1 MSITKQTTTVR
12 AAAAIVYAHFGKPA
26 DVKHSRAAAW
36 RSDFRNPYDAI
47 TSIESMLKGTGRKNQ
62 APMVIQSFSKDEL
75 DPRDPMTPM
84 IVADAAYALAK
95 EVAPNSPC
103 DVVVHLDSDGGNP
116 HAHITIA
123 NVDLVTG
130 KAARE
135 NGLAHWVLKKA
146 NDKIM
151 QEMGLQVLEP
161 HALAHDVN
169 RSRSGERAE
178 GLTVDDVEQ
187 LSKNTWREFLADRV
201 DEALADSRS
210 VDFDSLRAVAREHG
224 VSIEKKTSAK
234 SEAEGRDPSV
244 TYALVDDN
252 GEVRRFG
259 RSKAACTA
267 RKLGSDYQWSALHD
281 TINERIMQ
289 VSQEREIKDV
299 QSYGEDGKQLDA
311 ALAELRA
318 VEQDRGVAPGLDY
331 YVDLAERANKEDR
344 GGAGEPNARV
354 DLQDF
359 DFGSL
364 RSRLADERHQRDQ
377 EDAERAERDAE
388 RARGDR
394 ERQARPEAE
403 QRLQRERLRVASTL
417 DDEADQ
423 RADDGDDYGLG

>member
-12 AAAAIVYAHFGKPA
+12 AAAAIMYAHFGKPA
-26 DVKHSRAAAW
+26 DVEHSRAAAW
-36 RSDFRNPYDAI
+36 RSDFRNAYDAI
-47 TSIESMLKGTGRKNQ
+47 VSIESMLKGTGRKNQ
-62 APMVIQSFSKDEL
+62 ALMVIQSFSKDEL
-75 DPRDPMTPM
+75 DPHDPMTPT

-135 NGLAHWVLKKA
+135 NGLVHWVLKKA

-151 QEMGLQVLEP
+151 REMGLRVLEP
-161 HALAHDVN
+161 HELAHDVN
-169 RSRSGERAE
+169 RSRSGKSAE
-178 GLTVDDVEQ
+178 GLTVDQ
-187 LSKNTWREFLADRV
+187 LDKSTWREFLADRV

-210 VDFDSLRAVAREHG
+210 VDFDSLRAVARELG

-267 RKLGSDYQWSALHD
+267 RKLGTDYQWGTLHD
-281 TINERIMQ
+281 TMNERIMRE
-289 VSQEREIKDV
+289 QEIEDV
-299 QSYGEDGKQLDA
+299 QGYGEDGKQLDA

-318 VEQDRGVAPGLDY
+318 ADEDRGVAPGLDY

-388 RARGDR
+388 RAREDR
-394 ERQARPEAE
+394 ERQARLEAE
-403 QRLQRERLRVASTL
+403 RRLQRERLRVASTL

-423 RADDGDDYGLG
+423 RADDGGDYGLG

>member
-1 MSITKQTTTVR
+1 MSITKQTTAVR
-12 AAAAIVYAHFGKPA
+12 AAAPIMYAHFGRPA
-26 DVKHSRAAAW
+26 DVSRSRAAAW
-36 RSDFRNPYDAI
+36 RSDFRGPYDAI
-47 TSIESMLKGTGRKNQ
+47 KSIESMLKGSGRKNQ
-62 APMVIQSFSKDEL
+62 ALMVIQSFSKDEL

-123 NVDLVTG
+123 NIDLVTG

-151 QEMGLQVLEP
+151 REMGLQVLEP
-161 HALAHDVN
+161 HELAHDVN
-169 RSRSGERAE
+169 RSRSGKSAE
-178 GLTVDDVEQ
+178 GLTVDQ
-187 LSKNTWREFLADRV
+187 LDKNTWREFLADRV

-210 VDFDSLRAVAREHG
+210 VDFDSLRAVARELG

-234 SEAEGRDPSV
+234 SKAEGRDPSV

-252 GEVRRFG
+252 DEVRRFG

-267 RKLGSDYQWSALHD
+267 RKLGADYQWSALHNTMND
-281 TINERIMQ
+281 FILQRKE
-289 VSQEREIKDV
+289 EEDV
-299 QSYGEDGKQLDA
+299 KSYGEDGKQLDA

-318 VEQDRGVAPGLDY
+318 AEQDRGVAPGLDY

-359 DFGSL
+359 NLGGL
-364 RSRLADERHQRDQ
+364 AARLVSERLERDQ
-377 EDAERAERDAE
+377 DDAERAQHAAK
-388 RARGDR
+388 RAQRDR

-403 QRLQRERLRVASTL
+403 RRQRSERLRAASAL
-417 DDEADQ
+417 DDEADH
-423 RADDGDDYGLG
+423 RTNDDFDFDF

>member
-12 AAAAIVYAHFGKPA
+12 AAAAIMYAHFGKPA

-47 TSIESMLKGTGRKNQ
+47 TSIESMLRGSGRKNQ
-62 APMVIQSFSKDEL
+62 ALMVIQSFSKDEL

-84 IVADAAYALAK
+84 VVADAAYALAK

-123 NVDLVTG
+123 NVDLMTG

-135 NGLAHWVLKKA
+135 NGLVHWVLKKA

-161 HALAHDVN
+161 HELAHDVN
-169 RSRSGERAE
+169 RSRSGKSAG
-178 GLTVDDVEQ
+178 GLTVDQ
-187 LSKNTWREFLADRV
+187 LDKSTWREFLADRV
-201 DEALADSRS
+201 DEAIQDSRS
-210 VDFDSLRAVAREHG
+210 VDFDSLRAVARELG

-252 GEVRRFG
+252 DEVRRFG

-267 RKLGSDYQWSALHD
+267 RKLGADYQWSALHN
-281 TINERIMQ
+281 TMKELITRRKE
-289 VSQEREIKDV
+289 EEDV
-299 QSYGEDGKQLDA
+299 KGYGEDGKQLDA

-318 VEQDRGVAPGLDY
+318 VEQDRRDAPRLDY

-344 GGAGEPNARV
+344 GGAGELNARV

-359 DFGSL
+359 NLGG
-364 RSRLADERHQRDQ
+364 LADRLVSERHKRDQ
-377 EDAERAERDAE
+377 AEAERAEQAAE
-388 RARGDR
+388 RDRRDR
-394 ERQARPEAE
+394 ERQARLEAE
-403 QRLQRERLRVASTL
+403 RRKRSEQFRVASIL

-423 RADDGDDYGLG
+423 ERADEDYYGLG

>member
-12 AAAAIVYAHFGKPA
+12 AAAAIMYAHYGKPA
-26 DVKHSRAAAW
+26 DVEHSRAAAW
-36 RSDFRNPYDAI
+36 RSDFRNAYDAI
-47 TSIESMLKGTGRKNQ
+47 ASIESMLKGTGRKNQ
-62 APMVIQSFSKDEL
+62 ALMVIQSFSKDEL

-151 QEMGLQVLEP
+151 REMGLQVLEP

-169 RSRSGERAE
+169 RSRSGKSAE
-178 GLTVDDVEQ
+178 GLTVDQ
-187 LSKNTWREFLADRV
+187 LDKNTWREFLADRV

-210 VDFDSLRAVAREHG
+210 VDFDSLRAVARELG

-234 SEAEGRDPSV
+234 SKAEGRDPSV

-252 GEVRRFG
+252 DKVRRFG

-267 RKLGSDYQWSALHD
+267 RKLGADYQWSALHNTMND
-281 TINERIMQ
+281 FILQRKE
-289 VSQEREIKDV
+289 EEDV
-299 QSYGEDGKQLDA
+299 KSYGEDGKQLDA

-318 VEQDRGVAPGLDY
+318 VEQDRRDAPRLDY
-331 YVDLAERANKEDR
+331 YVDLAERANKEGR

-394 ERQARPEAE
+394 ERQARLEAE
-403 QRLQRERLRVASTL
+403 RRLQRERLRVASTL

>member
-1 MSITKQTTTVR
+1 MSITKQTTAVR
-12 AAAAIVYAHFGKPA
+12 AAAPIMYAHFGRPA
-26 DVKHSRAAAW
+26 DVSRSRAAAW
-36 RSDFRNPYDAI
+36 RSDFRGPRHAI
-47 TSIESMLKGTGRKNQ
+47 ASIESMLKGSGRKNQ
-62 APMVIQSFSKDEL
+62 ALMVIQSFSKDEL

-123 NVDLVTG
+123 NIDLVTG

-151 QEMGLQVLEP
+151 REMGLQVLEP
-161 HALAHDVN
+161 HELAHDVN
-169 RSRSGERAE
+169 RSRSGKSAE
-178 GLTVDDVEQ
+178 GLTVDQ
-187 LSKNTWREFLADRV
+187 LDKSTWREFLADRV
-201 DEALADSRS
+201 DEAIQDPRS
-210 VDFDSLRAVAREHG
+210 VDFDSLREVARELG

-267 RKLGSDYQWSALHD
+267 RKLGADYQWSALHN
-281 TINERIMQ
+281 TMKELITRRKE
-289 VSQEREIKDV
+289 EEDV
-299 QSYGEDGKQLDA
+299 KSYGENGEQLDA
-311 ALAELRA
+311 AIAKLRA
-318 VEQDRGVAPGLDY
+318 AEQDRGVAPGLDY

-344 GGAGEPNARV
+344 GCTGELNARV

-359 DFGSL
+359 NLGGL
-364 RSRLADERHQRDQ
+364 AARLVSERLERDQ
-377 EDAERAERDAE
+377 DDAERAQHAAKRAQRDRQRQARSDAE
-388 RARGDR
+388 RWLQSESFGSGRVQPDEEGQQQSGD
-394 ERQARPEAE
+394 
-403 QRLQRERLRVASTL
+403 
-417 DDEADQ
+417 
-423 RADDGDDYGLG
+423 DDYGLG

>member
-12 AAAAIVYAHFGKPA
+12 AAAAIMYAHYGKPA
-26 DVKHSRAAAW
+26 DVKQSRAAAW
-36 RSDFRNPYDAI
+36 RSDFRNAYDAI
-47 TSIESMLKGTGRKNQ
+47 ASIESMLKGTGRKNQ
-62 APMVIQSFSKDEL
+62 ALMVIQSFSKDEL
-75 DPRDPMTPM
+75 NPRDPMTPM

-135 NGLAHWVLKKA
+135 NGLVHWVLKKA

-161 HALAHDVN
+161 HELAHDVN
-169 RSRSGERAE
+169 RSRSGKSAE
-178 GLTVDDVEQ
+178 GLTVDQ
-187 LSKNTWREFLADRV
+187 LDKNTWREFLADRV

-210 VDFDSLRAVAREHG
+210 VDFDSLRAVARELG

-267 RKLGSDYQWSALHD
+267 RKLGTDYQWSALHNTMKD
-281 TINERIMQ
+281 L
-289 VSQEREIKDV
+289 IKLRKEEEDV

-318 VEQDRGVAPGLDY
+318 ADEDRGVAPGLDY

-403 QRLQRERLRVASTL
+403 RRKHSDAIRFASTL

-423 RADDGDDYGLG
+423 SRDEEDDYGLG

>member
-1 MSITKQTTTVR
+1 MSITKQTTAVR
-12 AAAAIVYAHFGKPA
+12 AAAPIMYAHFGRPA
-26 DVKHSRAAAW
+26 DVSRSRAAAW
-36 RSDFRNPYDAI
+36 RSDFRGPRHAI
-47 TSIESMLKGTGRKNQ
+47 ASIESMLKGSGRKNQ
-62 APMVIQSFSKDEL
+62 ALMVIQSFSKDEL

-123 NVDLVTG
+123 NIDLVTG

-151 QEMGLQVLEP
+151 REMGLQVLEP
-161 HALAHDVN
+161 HELAHDVN
-169 RSRSGERAE
+169 RSRSGKSAE
-178 GLTVDDVEQ
+178 GLTVDQ
-187 LSKNTWREFLADRV
+187 LDKSTWREFLADRV
-201 DEALADSRS
+201 DEAIQDSRS
-210 VDFDSLRAVAREHG
+210 VDFDSLREVARELG

-267 RKLGSDYQWSALHD
+267 RKLGADYQWSALHN
-281 TINERIMQ
+281 TMKELITRRKE
-289 VSQEREIKDV
+289 EEDV
-299 QSYGEDGKQLDA
+299 KSYGENGEQLDA
-311 ALAELRA
+311 AIAKLRA
-318 VEQDRGVAPGLDY
+318 AEQDRGVAPGLDY

-344 GGAGEPNARV
+344 GCAGELNARV

-359 DFGSL
+359 NLGGL
-364 RSRLADERHQRDQ
+364 AARLVSERLERDQ
-377 EDAERAERDAE
+377 DDAERAQHAAKRAQRDRQRQARSDAE
-388 RARGDR
+388 RWKHSDAIRS
-394 ERQARPEAE
+394 
-403 QRLQRERLRVASTL
+403 ASIF
-417 DDEADQ
+417 DDKADQ
-423 RADDGDDYGLG
+423 RKDDDYDYGL

>member
-1 MSITKQTTTVR
+1 MSR
-12 AAAAIVYAHFGKPA
+12 
-26 DVKHSRAAAW
+26 SRAAAW
-36 RSDFRNPYDAI
+36 RSDFRGPRHAI
-47 TSIESMLKGTGRKNQ
+47 ASIESMLKGSGRKNQ
-62 APMVIQSFSKDEL
+62 ALMVIQSFSKDEL

-123 NVDLVTG
+123 NIDLVTG

-151 QEMGLQVLEP
+151 REMGLQVLEP
-161 HALAHDVN
+161 HELAHDVN
-169 RSRSGERAE
+169 RSRSGKSAE
-178 GLTVDDVEQ
+178 GLTVDQ
-187 LSKNTWREFLADRV
+187 LDKSTWREFLADRV
-201 DEALADSRS
+201 DEAIQDPRS
-210 VDFDSLRAVAREHG
+210 VDFDSLREVARELG

-267 RKLGSDYQWSALHD
+267 RKLGADYQWSALHN
-281 TINERIMQ
+281 TMKELITRRKE
-289 VSQEREIKDV
+289 EEDV
-299 QSYGEDGKQLDA
+299 KSYGENGEQLDA
-311 ALAELRA
+311 AIAKLRA
-318 VEQDRGVAPGLDY
+318 AEQDRGVAPGLDY
-331 YVDLAERANKEDR
+331 YVGLAERANKEDR
-344 GGAGEPNARV
+344 GCTGELNARV

-359 DFGSL
+359 NLGGL
-364 RSRLADERHQRDQ
+364 AARLVSERLERDQ
-377 EDAERAERDAE
+377 DDAERAQHAAKRAQRDRQRQARSDAE
-388 RARGDR
+388 RWLQSESFGSGRVQPDEEGQQQSGD
-394 ERQARPEAE
+394 
-403 QRLQRERLRVASTL
+403 
-417 DDEADQ
+417 
-423 RADDGDDYGLG
+423 DDYGLG

>member
-1 MSITKQTTTVR
+1 MSITKQTTAVR
-12 AAAAIVYAHFGKPA
+12 AAAPIMYAHFGRPA
-26 DVKHSRAAAW
+26 DVSRSRAAAW
-36 RSDFRNPYDAI
+36 RSDFRGPYDAI
-47 TSIESMLKGTGRKNQ
+47 KSIESMLKGSGRKNQ
-62 APMVIQSFSKDEL
+62 ALMVIQSFSKDEL

-123 NVDLVTG
+123 NIDLVTG

-151 QEMGLQVLEP
+151 REMGLQVLEP
-161 HALAHDVN
+161 HELAHDVN
-169 RSRSGERAE
+169 RSRSGKSAE
-178 GLTVDDVEQ
+178 GLTVDQ
-187 LSKNTWREFLADRV
+187 LDKSTWREFLADRV
-201 DEALADSRS
+201 DEAIQDSRS
-210 VDFDSLRAVAREHG
+210 VDFDSLREVARELG

-267 RKLGSDYQWSALHD
+267 RKLGADYQWSALHN
-281 TINERIMQ
+281 TMKELITRRKE
-289 VSQEREIKDV
+289 EEDV
-299 QSYGEDGKQLDA
+299 KSYGENGEQLDA
-311 ALAELRA
+311 AIAKLRA
-318 VEQDRGVAPGLDY
+318 AEQDRGVAPGLDY
-331 YVDLAERANKEDR
+331 YVDLAEQANTEDR
-344 GGAGEPNARV
+344 GCTGELNARV

-359 DFGSL
+359 NLGGL
-364 RSRLADERHQRDQ
+364 AARLVSERLERDQ
-377 EDAERAERDAE
+377 DDAERAQHAAKRAQRDRQRQARSDAE
-388 RARGDR
+388 RWLQSESFGSGRVQPDEEGQQQSGD
-394 ERQARPEAE
+394 
-403 QRLQRERLRVASTL
+403 
-417 DDEADQ
+417 
-423 RADDGDDYGLG
+423 DDYGLG

>member
-12 AAAAIVYAHFGKPA
+12 AAAAIMYAHYGKPA

-36 RSDFRNPYDAI
+36 RSDFRDPYDAI
-47 TSIESMLKGTGRKNQ
+47 TSIESMLKGSGRKNQ
-62 APMVIQSFSKDEL
+62 ALMVIQSFSKDEL

-135 NGLAHWVLKKA
+135 NGLVHWVLKKA

-151 QEMGLQVLEP
+151 REMGLRVLEP
-161 HALAHDVN
+161 HELAHDVN
-169 RSRSGERAE
+169 RSRSGKSAE
-178 GLTVDDVEQ
+178 GLTVDQ
-187 LSKNTWREFLADRV
+187 LDKSTWREFLADRV

-210 VDFDSLRAVAREHG
+210 VDFDSLRAVARELG

-267 RKLGSDYQWSALHD
+267 RKLGTDYQWGTLHD
-281 TINERIMQ
+281 TTNERIMRE
-289 VSQEREIKDV
+289 QEIEDV
-299 QSYGEDGKQLDA
+299 QGYGEDGKQLDA

-318 VEQDRGVAPGLDY
+318 VEQDRRDAPRLDY

-403 QRLQRERLRVASTL
+403 RRLQRERLRSASTL

>member
-12 AAAAIVYAHFGKPA
+12 AAAAIMYAHFGKPA

-47 TSIESMLKGTGRKNQ
+47 ASIESMLKGTGRKNQ
-62 APMVIQSFSKDEL
+62 ALMVIQSFSKDEL

-84 IVADAAYALAK
+84 IVADSAYALAK

-123 NVDLVTG
+123 NIDLVTG
-130 KAARE
+130 RAARE

-151 QEMGLQVLEP
+151 REMGLQVLEP
-161 HALAHDVN
+161 HELAHDVN
-169 RSRSGERAE
+169 RSRSGKSAE
-178 GLTVDDVEQ
+178 GLTVDQ
-187 LSKNTWREFLADRV
+187 LDKNTWREFLADRV

-210 VDFDSLRAVAREHG
+210 VDFDSLRAVARELG

-244 TYALVDDN
+244 TYALVDDD

-267 RKLGSDYQWSALHD
+267 RKLGADYQWSALHN
-281 TINERIMQ
+281 TMKELIMRRK
-289 VSQEREIKDV
+289 EEEDV
-299 QSYGEDGKQLDA
+299 KSYGEDGGQLDA
-311 ALAELRA
+311 AIARLRA
-318 VEQDRGVAPGLDY
+318 ADEGRRVAPRDDE
-331 YVDLAERANKEDR
+331 VSRKVEREDDR
-344 GGAGEPNARV
+344 PRNTDDQPQERVELVHADFSALTARLV
-354 DLQDF
+354 
-359 DFGSL
+359 S
-364 RSRLADERHQRDQ
+364 ERRQRDQ
-377 EDAERAERDAE
+377 DDAERAQHAAKRAQRDRQRQARSDAE
-388 RARGDR
+388 RWLQSESFGSGRVQPDEEGQQQSGDN
-394 ERQARPEAE
+394 
-403 QRLQRERLRVASTL
+403 
-417 DDEADQ
+417 
-423 RADDGDDYGLG
+423 DYGLG

>member
-12 AAAAIVYAHFGKPA
+12 AAAAIMYAHFGKPA

-62 APMVIQSFSKDEL
+62 ALMVIQSFSKDEL

-169 RSRSGERAE
+169 RSRSGKSAE
-178 GLTVDDVEQ
+178 GLTVDQ
-187 LSKNTWREFLADRV
+187 LDKNTWREFLADRV

-252 GEVRRFG
+252 DEARRFG

-267 RKLGSDYQWSALHD
+267 RKLGTDYQWSAIHD
-281 TINERIMQ
+281 TMNERIMRE
-289 VSQEREIKDV
+289 QEIEDV

-318 VEQDRGVAPGLDY
+318 VEQDRRDAPRLDY

-403 QRLQRERLRVASTL
+403 RRQRSERLRAASAL
-417 DDEADQ
+417 DDEADH
-423 RADDGDDYGLG
+423 RTNDDFDFDF

>member
-1 MSITKQTTTVR
+1 MSITKQTTAVR
-12 AAAAIVYAHFGKPA
+12 AAAPIMYAHYGRPA
-26 DVKHSRAAAW
+26 DTSRSRAAAW
-36 RSDFRNPYDAI
+36 RSDFRSARHAI
-47 TSIESMLKGTGRKNQ
+47 ASIESLLKGSGRKNQ
-62 APMVIQSFSKDEL
+62 ALMVIQSFSKDEL

-123 NVDLVTG
+123 NIDLVTG

-151 QEMGLQVLEP
+151 REMGLQVLEP
-161 HALAHDVN
+161 HELAHDVN
-169 RSRSGERAE
+169 RSRSGKSAE
-178 GLTVDDVEQ
+178 GLTVDQ
-187 LSKNTWREFLADRV
+187 LDKSTWREFLADRV
-201 DEALADSRS
+201 DEALVDSRS
-210 VDFDSLRAVAREHG
+210 VDFESLRAVARELG

-252 GEVRRFG
+252 GEVRRLG

-267 RKLGSDYQWSALHD
+267 RKLGADYQWSALHE
-281 TINERIMQ
+281 TMNERIM
-289 VSQEREIKDV
+289 REKEIEDV
-299 QSYGEDGKQLDA
+299 QSYGEDGEQLDA
-311 ALAELRA
+311 AIAKLRA
-318 VEQDRGVAPGLDY
+318 AEEGGGIVPGLDY
-331 YVDLAERANKEDR
+331 YVDLADRANKEDR
-344 GGAGEPNARV
+344 GGAGELDARV

-364 RSRLADERHQRDQ
+364 RSRLVNERHQRDQ
-377 EDAERAERDAE
+377 DDAERAQRAVE
-388 RARGDR
+388 RARRDC
-394 ERQARPEAE
+394 ERQARRDVE
-403 QRLQRERLRVASTL
+403 RREHSDAIRFASIL
-417 DDEADQ
+417 DDAADQ
-423 RADDGDDYGLG
+423 PEDDDPGFDF

>member
-12 AAAAIVYAHFGKPA
+12 AAAAIMYAHFGKPA
-26 DVKHSRAAAW
+26 DVMQSRAAAW

-47 TSIESMLKGTGRKNQ
+47 ISIESMLKGTGRKNQ
-62 APMVIQSFSKDEL
+62 ALMVIQSFSKDEL
-75 DPRDPMTPM
+75 DPCDPITPT

-123 NVDLVTG
+123 NVDLITG

-135 NGLAHWVLKKA
+135 SGLAHWVLKKA

-151 QEMGLQVLEP
+151 REMGLQVLEP

-169 RSRSGERAE
+169 RSRSGEHAE
-178 GLTVDDVEQ
+178 GLTVDE
-187 LSKNTWREFLADRV
+187 LSKNTWREFLADCV

-210 VDFDSLRAVAREHG
+210 VDFDSLHAVAREHG
-224 VSIEKKTSAK
+224 VSIEKTTSQK
-234 SEAEGRDPSV
+234 SEVEGRDPSV

-267 RKLGSDYQWSALHD
+267 RKLGADYQWSTLHD
-281 TINERIMQ
+281 TMNERIMRE
-289 VSQEREIKDV
+289 QEIEDV
-299 QSYGEDGKQLDA
+299 QGYGEDGKQLDA

-318 VEQDRGVAPGLDY
+318 VEQDRRDAPRPY
-331 YVDLAERANKEDR
+331 RHVDEPERAADGYREGAERPHENVELKTF
-344 GGAGEPNARV
+344 
-354 DLQDF
+354 DLGD
-359 DFGSL
+359 L
-364 RSRLADERHQRDQ
+364 RARLAAERRERDRQDNERAQRD
-377 EDAERAERDAE
+377 DE
-388 RARGDR
+388 RARRDSL
-394 ERQARPEAE
+394 RQARRENE
-403 QRLQRERLRVASTL
+403 RRLQRERLRAASIL

-423 RADDGDDYGLG
+423 SRDEEDDYGLG

>member
-12 AAAAIVYAHFGKPA
+12 AAAAIMYAHFGKPA

-36 RSDFRNPYDAI
+36 RSDFRNAYDAI
-47 TSIESMLKGTGRKNQ
+47 ASIDSMLKGTGRKNQ
-62 APMVIQSFSKDEL
+62 ALMVIQSFSKDEL

-130 KAARE
+130 RAARE

-151 QEMGLQVLEP
+151 REMGLQVLEP
-161 HALAHDVN
+161 HELAHDVN
-169 RSRSGERAE
+169 RSRSGEHAE
-178 GLTVDDVEQ
+178 GLTVDE

-201 DEALADSRS
+201 DEALRDPRS
-210 VDFDSLRAVAREHG
+210 VDFDSLRAVARELG

-267 RKLGSDYQWSALHD
+267 RKLGADYQWSTLHD
-281 TINERIMQ
+281 TMNERVM
-289 VSQEREIKDV
+289 REKEIDDV
-299 QSYGEDGKQLDA
+299 QGYGEDGKQLDA

-318 VEQDRGVAPGLDY
+318 VEQDRRDAPRLDY

-344 GGAGEPNARV
+344 GGTGELDARV

-394 ERQARPEAE
+394 ERQARLEAE
-403 QRLQRERLRVASTL
+403 RRKRSEQFRVASIL

-423 RADDGDDYGLG
+423 QRSDEDDYGLG

>member
-12 AAAAIVYAHFGKPA
+12 AAAAIMYAHFGKPA

-36 RSDFRNPYDAI
+36 RSDFRNAYDAI
-47 TSIESMLKGTGRKNQ
+47 ASIDSMLKGTGRKNQ
-62 APMVIQSFSKDEL
+62 ALMVIQSFSKDEL

-130 KAARE
+130 RAARE

-151 QEMGLQVLEP
+151 REMGLQVLEP
-161 HALAHDVN
+161 HELAHDVN
-169 RSRSGERAE
+169 RSRSGEHAE
-178 GLTVDDVEQ
+178 GLTVDE

-201 DEALADSRS
+201 DEALRDPRS
-210 VDFDSLRAVAREHG
+210 VDFDSLRAVARELG

-267 RKLGSDYQWSALHD
+267 RKLGADYRLF
-281 TINERIMQ
+281 R
-289 VSQEREIKDV
+289 
-299 QSYGEDGKQLDA
+299 
-311 ALAELRA
+311 
-318 VEQDRGVAPGLDY
+318 VECG
-331 YVDLAERANKEDR
+331 
-344 GGAGEPNARV
+344 
-354 DLQDF
+354 
-359 DFGSL
+359 
-364 RSRLADERHQRDQ
+364 
-377 EDAERAERDAE
+377 
-388 RARGDR
+388 
-394 ERQARPEAE
+394 
-403 QRLQRERLRVASTL
+403 
-417 DDEADQ
+417 
-423 RADDGDDYGLG
+423 

>member
-12 AAAAIVYAHFGKPA
+12 AAAAIMYAHFGKPA
-26 DVKHSRAAAW
+26 DVNQSRAAAW
-36 RSDFRNPYDAI
+36 RSDFRNAYDAI
-47 TSIESMLKGTGRKNQ
+47 ASIESMLKGTGRKNQ
-62 APMVIQSFSKDEL
+62 ALMVIQSFSKDEL

-151 QEMGLQVLEP
+151 REMGLQVLEP
-161 HALAHDVN
+161 HELAHDVN
-169 RSRSGERAE
+169 RSRSGKSAE
-178 GLTVDDVEQ
+178 GLTVDQ
-187 LSKNTWREFLADRV
+187 LDKSTWREFLADRV
-201 DEALADSRS
+201 DEAIQDSRS
-210 VDFDSLRAVAREHG
+210 VDFESLREVARELG

-267 RKLGSDYQWSALHD
+267 RKLGADYQWSTLHNTMKD
-281 TINERIMQ
+281 L
-289 VSQEREIKDV
+289 IKLGKEEEDV

-311 ALAELRA
+311 ALAKLRA
-318 VEQDRGVAPGLDY
+318 ANEDRGVAPGLDY

-377 EDAERAERDAE
+377 EDAERAERDVE
-388 RARGDR
+388 RAREDR
-394 ERQARPEAE
+394 ERQAHLEAE
-403 QRLQRERLRVASTL
+403 RRLRSERLRAASIL

-423 RADDGDDYGLG
+423 SRDEEDDYGLG

>member
-12 AAAAIVYAHFGKPA
+12 AAAAIMYAHFGKPA
-26 DVKHSRAAAW
+26 DVEHSRAAAW
-36 RSDFRNPYDAI
+36 RSDFRNAYDAI
-47 TSIESMLKGTGRKNQ
+47 VSIESMLKGTGRKNQ
-62 APMVIQSFSKDEL
+62 ALMVIQSFSKDEL

-123 NVDLVTG
+123 NIDLVTG

-151 QEMGLQVLEP
+151 REMGLQVLEP
-161 HALAHDVN
+161 HELAHDVN
-169 RSRSGERAE
+169 RSRSGKSAE
-178 GLTVDDVEQ
+178 GLTVDQ
-187 LSKNTWREFLADRV
+187 LDKSTWREFLADRV
-201 DEALADSRS
+201 DEAIQDSRS
-210 VDFDSLRAVAREHG
+210 VDFDSLREVARELG

-267 RKLGSDYQWSALHD
+267 RKLGVDYQWSALHN
-281 TINERIMQ
+281 TMKELITRRKE
-289 VSQEREIKDV
+289 EEDV
-299 QSYGEDGKQLDA
+299 KSYGENGEQLDA
-311 ALAELRA
+311 AIAKLRA
-318 VEQDRGVAPGLDY
+318 AEQDRGIAPGLDY
-331 YVDLAERANKEDR
+331 YVDLAEQAYKEDR
-344 GGAGEPNARV
+344 GCTGELNARV

-359 DFGSL
+359 NLGGL
-364 RSRLADERHQRDQ
+364 AARLVSERLERDQ
-377 EDAERAERDAE
+377 DDAERAQHAAKRAQRDRQRQARSDAE
-388 RARGDR
+388 RWLQSESFGSGRVQPDEEGQQQSGD
-394 ERQARPEAE
+394 
-403 QRLQRERLRVASTL
+403 
-417 DDEADQ
+417 
-423 RADDGDDYGLG
+423 DDYGLG

>member
-12 AAAAIVYAHFGKPA
+12 AAAAIMYAHFGKPA

-62 APMVIQSFSKDEL
+62 ALMVIQSFSKDEL

-135 NGLAHWVLKKA
+135 NGLVHWVLKKA

-151 QEMGLQVLEP
+151 RGMGLQVLEP

-169 RSRSGERAE
+169 RSRSGKSAE
-178 GLTVDDVEQ
+178 GLTVDQ
-187 LSKNTWREFLADRV
+187 LDKSTWREFLADRV

-210 VDFDSLRAVAREHG
+210 VDFYSLRAVAREHG

-252 GEVRRFG
+252 DEARRFG

-267 RKLGSDYQWSALHD
+267 RKLGTDYQWSALHD
-281 TINERIMQ
+281 TMNERIMRE
-289 VSQEREIKDV
+289 QEIEDV

-318 VEQDRGVAPGLDY
+318 VEQDRRDAPRLDY

-344 GGAGEPNARV
+344 GGAGEPNASV

-403 QRLQRERLRVASTL
+403 RRQRSERLRAASAL

-423 RADDGDDYGLG
+423 REDDGDDYGLG

>member
-12 AAAAIVYAHFGKPA
+12 AAAAIMYAHFGKPA

-47 TSIESMLKGTGRKNQ
+47 ASIESMLKGTGRKNQ
-62 APMVIQSFSKDEL
+62 ALMVIQSFSKDEL

-135 NGLAHWVLKKA
+135 NGLVHWVLKKA

-151 QEMGLQVLEP
+151 REMGLQVLEP
-161 HALAHDVN
+161 HELAHDVN
-169 RSRSGERAE
+169 RSRSGKSAE
-178 GLTVDDVEQ
+178 GLTVDQ
-187 LSKNTWREFLADRV
+187 LDKSTWREFLADRV
-201 DEALADSRS
+201 DEAIQDPRS
-210 VDFDSLRAVAREHG
+210 VDFDSLREVARELG

-267 RKLGSDYQWSALHD
+267 RKLGADYQWSALHN
-281 TINERIMQ
+281 TMKERVM
-289 VSQEREIKDV
+289 REKEIEDV

-311 ALAELRA
+311 AIAKLRA
-318 VEQDRGVAPGLDY
+318 AEQDRGVAPGLDY
-331 YVDLAERANKEDR
+331 YVDLAEQANKEDR
-344 GGAGEPNARV
+344 GCTGELNARV

-359 DFGSL
+359 NLGGL
-364 RSRLADERHQRDQ
+364 AARLVSERLERDQ
-377 EDAERAERDAE
+377 DDAERTQHAAKRAQRDRQRQARSDAE
-388 RARGDR
+388 RWLQSESFGSGRVQPDEEGQQQSGD
-394 ERQARPEAE
+394 
-403 QRLQRERLRVASTL
+403 
-417 DDEADQ
+417 
-423 RADDGDDYGLG
+423 DDYGLG

>member
-12 AAAAIVYAHFGKPA
+12 AAAAIMYAHFGKPA
-26 DVKHSRAAAW
+26 DVNQSRAAAW
-36 RSDFRNPYDAI
+36 RSDFRNAYDAI
-47 TSIESMLKGTGRKNQ
+47 ASIESMLKGTGRKNQ
-62 APMVIQSFSKDEL
+62 ALMVIQSFSKDEL
-75 DPRDPMTPM
+75 DPRDPMTPT

-151 QEMGLQVLEP
+151 RGVGLQVLEP
-161 HALAHDVN
+161 HELAHDVN
-169 RSRSGERAE
+169 RSRSGKSAE
-178 GLTVDDVEQ
+178 GLTVDQ
-187 LSKNTWREFLADRV
+187 LDKSTWREFLADRV
-201 DEALADSRS
+201 DEAIQDSRS
-210 VDFDSLRAVAREHG
+210 VDFESLREVARELG

-267 RKLGSDYQWSALHD
+267 RKLGADYQWSTLHNTMKD
-281 TINERIMQ
+281 L
-289 VSQEREIKDV
+289 IKLGKEEEDV

-311 ALAELRA
+311 ALAKLRA
-318 VEQDRGVAPGLDY
+318 ANEDRGVAPGLDY

-364 RSRLADERHQRDQ
+364 RSRLADERPQRDQ

-403 QRLQRERLRVASTL
+403 RRLRSERLRAASIL

-423 RADDGDDYGLG
+423 SRDEEDDYGLG

>member
-12 AAAAIVYAHFGKPA
+12 AAAAIMYAHFGKPA

-47 TSIESMLKGTGRKNQ
+47 ASIESMLKGTGRKNQ
-62 APMVIQSFSKDEL
+62 ALMVIQSFSKDEL

-123 NVDLVTG
+123 NIDLVTG

-151 QEMGLQVLEP
+151 REMGLQVLEP
-161 HALAHDVN
+161 HELAHDVN
-169 RSRSGERAE
+169 RSRSGKSAE
-178 GLTVDDVEQ
+178 GLTVDQ
-187 LSKNTWREFLADRV
+187 LDKSTWREFLADRV
-201 DEALADSRS
+201 DEAIQDPRS
-210 VDFDSLRAVAREHG
+210 VDFDSLREVARELG

-267 RKLGSDYQWSALHD
+267 RKLGADYQWSALHN
-281 TINERIMQ
+281 TMKELITRRKE
-289 VSQEREIKDV
+289 EEDV
-299 QSYGEDGKQLDA
+299 KSYGENGEQLDA
-311 ALAELRA
+311 AIAKLRA
-318 VEQDRGVAPGLDY
+318 AEQDRGVAPGLDY
-331 YVDLAERANKEDR
+331 YVDLAEQANKEDR
-344 GGAGEPNARV
+344 GCTGELNARV

-359 DFGSL
+359 NLGGL
-364 RSRLADERHQRDQ
+364 AARLVSERLERDQ
-377 EDAERAERDAE
+377 DDAERAQHAAKRAQRDRQRQARSDAE
-388 RARGDR
+388 RWLQSESFGSGRVQPDEEGQQQSGD
-394 ERQARPEAE
+394 
-403 QRLQRERLRVASTL
+403 
-417 DDEADQ
+417 
-423 RADDGDDYGLG
+423 DDYGLG

>member
-12 AAAAIVYAHFGKPA
+12 AAAAIMYAHFGKPA

-47 TSIESMLKGTGRKNQ
+47 ASIESMLRGSGRKNQ
-62 APMVIQSFSKDEL
+62 ALMVIQSFSKDEL
-75 DPRDPMTPM
+75 DPRDPMTPT

-135 NGLAHWVLKKA
+135 SGLAHWVLKKA

-151 QEMGLQVLEP
+151 REMGLQVLEP
-161 HALAHDVN
+161 HELAHDVN
-169 RSRSGERAE
+169 RSRSGKSAE
-178 GLTVDDVEQ
+178 GLTVDQ
-187 LSKNTWREFLADRV
+187 LDKSTWREFLADRV

-210 VDFDSLRAVAREHG
+210 VDFDSLRAVARELG

-252 GEVRRFG
+252 DEVRRFG

-267 RKLGSDYQWSALHD
+267 RKLGTDYQWSTLHD
-281 TINERIMQ
+281 TMNERVM
-289 VSQEREIKDV
+289 REKEIEDV

-318 VEQDRGVAPGLDY
+318 VEQDRRDAPRLDY

-344 GGAGEPNARV
+344 GGAGEPNASV

-403 QRLQRERLRVASTL
+403 RRQRSERLRAASAL

-423 RADDGDDYGLG
+423 REDDGDDYGLG

>member
-12 AAAAIVYAHFGKPA
+12 AAAAIMYAHYGKPA

-36 RSDFRNPYDAI
+36 RSDFRNAYDAI
-47 TSIESMLKGTGRKNQ
+47 ASIESMLKGTGRKNQ
-62 APMVIQSFSKDEL
+62 ALMVIQSFSKDEL

-135 NGLAHWVLKKA
+135 NGLVHWVLKKA

-151 QEMGLQVLEP
+151 REMGLRVLEP
-161 HALAHDVN
+161 HELAHDVN
-169 RSRSGERAE
+169 RSRSGKSAE
-178 GLTVDDVEQ
+178 GLTVDQ
-187 LSKNTWREFLADRV
+187 LDKSTWREFLADRV

-210 VDFDSLRAVAREHG
+210 VDFDSLRAVARELG

-267 RKLGSDYQWSALHD
+267 RKLGTDYQWGILHD
-281 TINERIMQ
+281 TMNERIM
-289 VSQEREIKDV
+289 REQGIEDV
-299 QSYGEDGKQLDA
+299 QGYGEDGKQLDA

-318 VEQDRGVAPGLDY
+318 ADEDRGVAPGLDY

-394 ERQARPEAE
+394 ERQARLEAE
-403 QRLQRERLRVASTL
+403 RRQRSERLRVASAL

-423 RADDGDDYGLG
+423 REDDGDDYGLG

>member
-12 AAAAIVYAHFGKPA
+12 AAAAIMYAHFGKPA
-26 DVKHSRAAAW
+26 DVNQSRAAAW
-36 RSDFRNPYDAI
+36 RSDFRNAYDAI
-47 TSIESMLKGTGRKNQ
+47 ASIESMLKGTGRKNQ
-62 APMVIQSFSKDEL
+62 ALMVIQSFSKDEL
-75 DPRDPMTPM
+75 DPRDPMTPT
-84 IVADAAYALAK
+84 IVADTAYALAK

-151 QEMGLQVLEP
+151 REMGLQVLEP
-161 HALAHDVN
+161 HELAHDVN
-169 RSRSGERAE
+169 RSRSGKSAE
-178 GLTVDDVEQ
+178 CLTVDQ
-187 LSKNTWREFLADRV
+187 LDKSTWREFLADCV
-201 DEALADSRS
+201 DKALTDSRS

-267 RKLGSDYQWSALHD
+267 RKLGADYQWSALHNTMND
-281 TINERIMQ
+281 FILQ
-289 VSQEREIKDV
+289 REEEEDV
-299 QSYGEDGKQLDA
+299 KGYGEDDRQLDA

-318 VEQDRGVAPGLDY
+318 VEQDRRDAPRLDY

-377 EDAERAERDAE
+377 EDAERVQQAAE

-394 ERQARPEAE
+394 ERQARLEAE
-403 QRLQRERLRVASTL
+403 RRLRSERLRAASIL

-423 RADDGDDYGLG
+423 SRDEEDDYGLG

>member
-12 AAAAIVYAHFGKPA
+12 AAAAIMYAHFGKPA

-62 APMVIQSFSKDEL
+62 ALMVIQSFSKDEL

-103 DVVVHLDSDGGNP
+103 DVVVHLDSDGRNP

-161 HALAHDVN
+161 HELAHDVN
-169 RSRSGERAE
+169 RSRSGKSAE
-178 GLTVDDVEQ
+178 DLTVDQ
-187 LSKNTWREFLADRV
+187 LDKNTWREFLADRV

-252 GEVRRFG
+252 DEARRFG

-267 RKLGSDYQWSALHD
+267 RKLGTDYQWSALHD
-281 TINERIMQ
+281 TMNERIMRE
-289 VSQEREIKDV
+289 QEIEDV

-318 VEQDRGVAPGLDY
+318 VEQDRRDAPRLDY

-359 DFGSL
+359 DFGRL

-403 QRLQRERLRVASTL
+403 RRQRSERLRAASAL
-417 DDEADQ
+417 DDEADH
-423 RADDGDDYGLG
+423 RTNDDFDFDF

>member
-12 AAAAIVYAHFGKPA
+12 AAAAIMYAHYGKPA

-36 RSDFRNPYDAI
+36 RSDFRNAYDAI
-47 TSIESMLKGTGRKNQ
+47 ASIESMLKGTGRKNQ
-62 APMVIQSFSKDEL
+62 ALMVIQSFSKDEL

-161 HALAHDVN
+161 HELAHDVN
-169 RSRSGERAE
+169 RSRSGKSAE
-178 GLTVDDVEQ
+178 GLTVDQ
-187 LSKNTWREFLADRV
+187 LDKNTWREFLADRV

-210 VDFDSLRAVAREHG
+210 VDFDSLRAVARELG

-267 RKLGSDYQWSALHD
+267 RKLGTDYQWSTLHD
-281 TINERIMQ
+281 TMNERIMRE
-289 VSQEREIKDV
+289 QEIEDV
-299 QSYGEDGKQLDA
+299 QGYGEDGKQLDA

-318 VEQDRGVAPGLDY
+318 VEQDRRDAPRLDY

-344 GGAGEPNARV
+344 GGAGELNARV

-359 DFGSL
+359 NLGSL
-364 RSRLADERHQRDQ
+364 TARLVSERLKRDQ
-377 EDAERAERDAE
+377 DDAKRVQRDAE
-388 RARGDR
+388 RDRRDR
-394 ERQARPEAE
+394 ERQAHLEAE
-403 QRLQRERLRVASTL
+403 RRLQRERLRVTSTL

>member
-12 AAAAIVYAHFGKPA
+12 AAAAIMYAHFGKPA

-62 APMVIQSFSKDEL
+62 ALMVIQSFSKDEL

-135 NGLAHWVLKKA
+135 NGLVHWVLKKA

-151 QEMGLQVLEP
+151 REMGLQVLEP

-169 RSRSGERAE
+169 RSRSGKSAE
-178 GLTVDDVEQ
+178 GLTVDQ
-187 LSKNTWREFLADRV
+187 LDKSTWREFLADRV

-252 GEVRRFG
+252 DEARRFG

-267 RKLGSDYQWSALHD
+267 RKLGTDYQWSALHD
-281 TINERIMQ
+281 TMNERIMRE
-289 VSQEREIKDV
+289 QEIEDV

-318 VEQDRGVAPGLDY
+318 VEQDRRDAPRLDY

-344 GGAGEPNARV
+344 GGAGEPNASV

-403 QRLQRERLRVASTL
+403 RRQRSERLRAASAL

-423 RADDGDDYGLG
+423 REDDGDDYGLG

>member
-12 AAAAIVYAHFGKPA
+12 AAAAIMYAHFGKPA

-47 TSIESMLKGTGRKNQ
+47 ASIESMLKGTGRKNQ
-62 APMVIQSFSKDEL
+62 ALMVIQSFSKDEL

-84 IVADAAYALAK
+84 IVADSAYALAK

-123 NVDLVTG
+123 NIDLVTG

-151 QEMGLQVLEP
+151 REMGLQVLEP
-161 HALAHDVN
+161 HELAHDVN
-169 RSRSGERAE
+169 RSRSGKSAE
-178 GLTVDDVEQ
+178 GLTVDQ
-187 LSKNTWREFLADRV
+187 LDKSTWREFLADRV
-201 DEALADSRS
+201 DEAIQDPRS
-210 VDFDSLRAVAREHG
+210 VDFDSLREVARELG

-267 RKLGSDYQWSALHD
+267 RKLGADYQWSALHN
-281 TINERIMQ
+281 TMKELITRRKE
-289 VSQEREIKDV
+289 EEDV
-299 QSYGEDGKQLDA
+299 KSYGENGEQLDTA
-311 ALAELRA
+311 IAKLRA
-318 VEQDRGVAPGLDY
+318 AEQDRGVAPGLDY
-331 YVDLAERANKEDR
+331 YVDLAEQANKEDR
-344 GGAGEPNARV
+344 GCTGELNARV

-359 DFGSL
+359 KLGGL
-364 RSRLADERHQRDQ
+364 AARLVSERLERDQ
-377 EDAERAERDAE
+377 DDAERAQHAAKRAQRDRQRQARSDAE
-388 RARGDR
+388 RWLQSESFGSGRVQPDEEGQQQSGDN
-394 ERQARPEAE
+394 
-403 QRLQRERLRVASTL
+403 
-417 DDEADQ
+417 
-423 RADDGDDYGLG
+423 DYGLG

>member
-12 AAAAIVYAHFGKPA
+12 AAAAIMYAHFGKPA

-62 APMVIQSFSKDEL
+62 ALMVIQSFSKDEL

-135 NGLAHWVLKKA
+135 NGLVHWVLKKA

-151 QEMGLQVLEP
+151 REMGLRVLEP
-161 HALAHDVN
+161 HELAHDVN
-169 RSRSGERAE
+169 RSRSGKSAE
-178 GLTVDDVEQ
+178 GLTVDQ
-187 LSKNTWREFLADRV
+187 LDKSTWREFLADRV

-210 VDFDSLRAVAREHG
+210 VDFDSLRAVARELG

-267 RKLGSDYQWSALHD
+267 RKLGTDYQWGTLHD
-281 TINERIMQ
+281 TMNERIMRE
-289 VSQEREIKDV
+289 QEIEDV
-299 QSYGEDGKQLDA
+299 QGYGEDGKQLDA

-318 VEQDRGVAPGLDY
+318 ADEDRGVAPGLDY

-364 RSRLADERHQRDQ
+364 RIRLADERHQRDQ

-388 RARGDR
+388 RAREDR
-394 ERQARPEAE
+394 ERQAHLEAE
-403 QRLQRERLRVASTL
+403 RRLQRERLRVASTL

-423 RADDGDDYGLG
+423 REDDGDDYGLG

>member
-12 AAAAIVYAHFGKPA
+12 AAAAIMYAHYGKPA

-36 RSDFRNPYDAI
+36 RSDFRNAYDAI
-47 TSIESMLKGTGRKNQ
+47 ASIESMLKGTGRKNQ
-62 APMVIQSFSKDEL
+62 ALMVIQSFSKDEL
-75 DPRDPMTPM
+75 DPHDPMTPM

-103 DVVVHLDSDGGNP
+103 DVVVHLDSNGGNP

-135 NGLAHWVLKKA
+135 NGLVHWVLKKA

-151 QEMGLQVLEP
+151 REMGLRVLEP
-161 HALAHDVN
+161 HELAHDVN
-169 RSRSGERAE
+169 RSRSGKSAE
-178 GLTVDDVEQ
+178 GLTVDQ
-187 LSKNTWREFLADRV
+187 LDKSTWREFLADRV

-210 VDFDSLRAVAREHG
+210 VDFDSLRAVARELG

-267 RKLGSDYQWSALHD
+267 RKLGTDYQWGTLHD
-281 TINERIMQ
+281 TMNERIMRE
-289 VSQEREIKDV
+289 QEIEDV
-299 QSYGEDGKQLDA
+299 QGYGEDGKQLDA

-318 VEQDRGVAPGLDY
+318 ADEDRGVAPGLDY

-388 RARGDR
+388 RAREDR
-394 ERQARPEAE
+394 ERQAHLEAE
-403 QRLQRERLRVASTL
+403 RRLQRERLRGASTL

>member
-12 AAAAIVYAHFGKPA
+12 AAAAIMYAHYGKPA
-26 DVKHSRAAAW
+26 DVNQSRAAAW
-36 RSDFRNPYDAI
+36 RSDFRNAYDAI
-47 TSIESMLKGTGRKNQ
+47 ASIESMLKGTGRKNQ
-62 APMVIQSFSKDEL
+62 ALMVIQSFSKDEL

-103 DVVVHLDSDGGNP
+103 DVVVHLDSEGGNP

-123 NVDLVTG
+123 NVDLMTG

-135 NGLAHWVLKKA
+135 NGLVHWVLKKA

-151 QEMGLQVLEP
+151 QEMGLEVLEP
-161 HALAHDVN
+161 HELAHDVN

-178 GLTVDDVEQ
+178 GLTVDE
-187 LSKNTWREFLADRV
+187 LSKNTWREFLADCV
-201 DEALADSRS
+201 DEALRDSRS
-210 VDFDSLRAVAREHG
+210 VDFDSLRAVAREYG

-267 RKLGSDYQWSALHD
+267 RKLGTDYQWSTLHNTMND
-281 TINERIMQ
+281 FILQ
-289 VSQEREIKDV
+289 REEEDDV
-299 QSYGEDGKQLDA
+299 KSYGEDGKQLDA

-318 VEQDRGVAPGLDY
+318 VEQDRRDAPRLDY

-403 QRLQRERLRVASTL
+403 RRKHSDTIRFASTL

-423 RADDGDDYGLG
+423 RDGDDFDFDF

>member
-12 AAAAIVYAHFGKPA
+12 AAAAIMYAHYGKPA

-36 RSDFRNPYDAI
+36 RSDFRNAYDAI
-47 TSIESMLKGTGRKNQ
+47 ASIESMLKGTGRKNQ
-62 APMVIQSFSKDEL
+62 ALMVIQSFSKDEL
-75 DPRDPMTPM
+75 DPRDPMTPT
-84 IVADAAYALAK
+84 IVADAAYALVK

-151 QEMGLQVLEP
+151 REMGLQVLEP
-161 HALAHDVN
+161 HELAHDVN
-169 RSRSGERAE
+169 RSRSGKSAE
-178 GLTVDDVEQ
+178 GLTVDQ
-187 LSKNTWREFLADRV
+187 LDKSTWREFLADRV
-201 DEALADSRS
+201 DEAIQDSRS
-210 VDFDSLRAVAREHG
+210 VDFESLREVARELG

-267 RKLGSDYQWSALHD
+267 RKLGADYQWSTLHNTMKD
-281 TINERIMQ
+281 L
-289 VSQEREIKDV
+289 IKLGKEEEDV

-311 ALAELRA
+311 ALAKLRA
-318 VEQDRGVAPGLDY
+318 ANEDRGVAPGLDY

-403 QRLQRERLRVASTL
+403 RRLRSERLRAASIL

-423 RADDGDDYGLG
+423 SRDEEDDYGLG